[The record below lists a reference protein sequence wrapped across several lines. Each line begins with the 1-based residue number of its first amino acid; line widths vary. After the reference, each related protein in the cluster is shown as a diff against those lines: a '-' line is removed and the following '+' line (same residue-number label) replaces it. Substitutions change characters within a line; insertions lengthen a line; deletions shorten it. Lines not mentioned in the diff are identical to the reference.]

1 MRKPLTNAKFA
12 QLATVLV
19 SSASQWAGETL
30 SMEEP
35 DGEFGD
41 EPLRRFIL
49 ETQARLDRMWTHGVE
64 WSPVPAAE
72 GEPGFTMTN
81 PRVSVLH
88 PGQYMGQCHA
98 CDAYMLAEK
107 RTPHCD
113 ACAIAAREAFD
124 ARRAAL
130 TPNTTEGRTDRA

>member
-19 SSASQWAGETL
+19 SNTSRWVGDTL
-30 SMEEP
+30 AMEEP
-35 DGEFGD
+35 DEAFGD
-41 EPLRRFIL
+41 ETLRRFIL
-49 ETQARLDRMWTHGVE
+49 EMQHRLDRMWTHGVE
-64 WSPVPAAE
+64 WSPAPPAE
-72 GEPGFTMTN
+72 GEPGSSTTN

-88 PGQYMGQCHA
+88 PGQYMGQCYA
-98 CDAYMLAEK
+98 CQAYMVAEK

-113 ACAIAAREAFD
+113 ACETAARAAFD

-130 TPNTTEGRTDRA
+130 AEQEKGDA